1 LQPDDLVISLKW
13 VEQQGLR
20 YFGHPFEELADAILY
35 KAWEN
40 FDLPGVAE
48 QFARVAIVQW
58 KEYQRIITHDS
69 ELQKKFEVDLLNH
82 TQRRYKLLEQ
92 AIAIVADLGEDPVFL
107 LSSVTETMILK
118 GDIFWILGRLQNSI
132 SLGTQRI
139 WSQVIQWSFDRND
152 AQEIDAIVTA
162 IQTNEFLREELKP
175 YFESIQLHSDK
186 AAQLKADY
194 LRYQDRKS
202 RISVPPPLA
211 PPPKERVLQL
221 IELLEYGDL
230 SVWWRLNME
239 MTLKP
244 DSRHYS
250 DEFEPNITKLPGW
263 QEADKPTR
271 DRIVNGAKEY
281 IKRQD
286 QIETEWIG
294 KNKFDRPALA
304 GCRAFL
310 LLLQEAPEFL
320 KTIPS
325 ELWRRWA
332 PVIVAFPCDNEHEDI
347 YLDLIKL
354 TYSKAQS
361 EAVETLLFLIDKDNQ
376 EHEYISVIGRFEKC
390 WDQPFKSILLRRLK
404 MSR

>member
-1 LQPDDLVISLKW
+1 MRPDVLEEIIKTDPHIL
-13 VEQQGLR
+13 LR
-20 YFGHPFEELADAILY
+20 
-35 KAWEN
+35 
-40 FDLPGVAE
+40 
-48 QFARVAIVQW
+48 R
-58 KEYQRIITHDS
+58 
-69 ELQKKFEVDLLNH
+69 
-82 TQRRYKLLEQ
+82 
-92 AIAIVADLGEDPVFL
+92 
-107 LSSVTETMILK
+107 
-118 GDIFWILGRLQNSI
+118 DIPTDVS
-132 SLGTQRI
+132 
-139 WSQVIQWSFDRND
+139 
-152 AQEIDAIVTA
+152 
-162 IQTNEFLREELKP
+162 LRETIVSNLLTQYEQ
-175 YFESIQLHSDK
+175 ESFFDK
-186 AAQLKADY
+186 ENP
-194 LRYQDRKS
+194 KS
-202 RISVPPPLA
+202 RISIPPPLA

-361 EAVETLLFLIDKDNQ
+361 EAVETLLFLIDKDNEQ
-376 EHEYISVIGRFEKC
+376 HNNIFITSN
-390 WDQPFKSILLRRLK
+390 LR
-404 MSR
+404 SAGIII